1 MMMKVAFTKHM
12 TQDRVDRYV
21 KIATE
26 VGFGRTVMT
35 IKREDRIRTSEAVT
49 LYLTSTGVLI
59 IRNQSEE
66 IVTMYC
72 PTVAQAKARFGVERL
87 PQFLFNAICDNYRR
101 GYCAD

>member
-1 MMMKVAFTKHM
+1 ME
-12 TQDRVDRYV
+12 QDRLDRYAR
-21 KIATE
+21 IATE

-35 IKREDRIRTSEAVT
+35 IKEEDRRRQHEIVT

-59 IRNQSEE
+59 IRNQQEE

-72 PTVAQAKARFGVERL
+72 PTIKQVKKHFGIERL
-87 PQFLFNAICDNYRR
+87 PQFLFHAICDNYRR

>member
-1 MMMKVAFTKHM
+1 MMMRVTLTKHM
-12 TQDRVDRYV
+12 AQDRLDRYAR
-21 KIATE
+21 IATE

-35 IKREDRIRTSEAVT
+35 IKQEDRREWCGMVT

-59 IRNQSEE
+59 IRNQQEE

-72 PTVAQAKARFGVERL
+72 PTVKQVKMRFGIERL
-87 PQFLFNAICDNYRR
+87 PQFLFNAICNNYRN

>member
-1 MMMKVAFTKHM
+1 MMMRVTLTKHM
-12 TQDRVDRYV
+12 EQDRLDRYAR
-21 KIATE
+21 IATE

-35 IKREDRIRTSEAVT
+35 IKEEDRRRRHEIVT

-59 IRNQSEE
+59 IRNQQEE

-72 PTVAQAKARFGVERL
+72 PTIKQVKKHFGIERL
-87 PQFLFNAICDNYRR
+87 PQFLFHAICDNYRR

>member
-1 MMMKVAFTKHM
+1 MMMRVALTKHM
-12 TQDRVDRYV
+12 AQDRLDRYAR
-21 KIATE
+21 IATE

-35 IKREDRIRTSEAVT
+35 IKQEDRREWCEMVT

-59 IRNQSEE
+59 IRNQQEE

-72 PTVAQAKARFGVERL
+72 PTIKQVKKHFGIERL
-87 PQFLFNAICDNYRR
+87 PQFLFHAICDNYHK